1 MAGRLQADF
10 GVRIILYKML
20 YSLYGNQIRK
30 MLQNQTS
37 KMALDFSNN
46 GQSVRTILPSIV
58 LGLSCNQPGLRF
70 DHKIDVKYLDLIKW
84 WTNSKLVLEGSASWA
99 W

>member
-10 GVRIILYKML
+10 SVRIILYKML

-37 KMALDFSNN
+37 KMALDLSNN
-46 GQSVRTILPSIV
+46 G
-58 LGLSCNQPGLRF
+58 
-70 DHKIDVKYLDLIKW
+70 
-84 WTNSKLVLEGSASWA
+84 
-99 W
+99 